1 MPDYIQVLVSIDGE
15 DKARD
20 LQRLIL
26 QHRAAACVQVL
37 GPISS
42 AYWWEGRIEE
52 AQEWLCLAKT
62 SRSEY
67 ERLESLVRQNHPYET
82 PEILAVPILAGNK
95 EYLEWIE
102 SETGP

>member
-26 QHRAAACVQVL
+26 KHRAAACVQVC

-42 AYWWEGRIEE
+42 AYWWEGQIEE

-62 SRSEY
+62 PRSQY
-67 ERLESLVRQNHPYET
+67 ERPESLVQQNHPYET
-82 PEILAVPILAGNK
+82 PEILAVPIPAGNK
-95 EYLEWIE
+95 EYLERIG
-102 SETGP
+102 SETGA